1 MMLLEGTLGSPII
14 SYILN
19 AMQFQTWYFPSSMNL
34 RFRSWMLSSQIVKR
48 VVLGYWLNF
57 CSTLSTEGVELSWNF
72 LFPCFRFRYYS
83 RSRIYYK
90 EQYRGKW
97 GPKNVAN
104 PCGFTFIGTHVLV
117 LPCISME
124 DEQTTVKQNIAK
136 IVQTFKL
143 QIFHRKRNTEN
154 KRALTKIL
162 VFCLVFSGA
171 GSLFKIFLFYFNAF
185 LRP

>member
-1 MMLLEGTLGSPII
+1 MFAQLFLKVFKLK
-14 SYILN
+14 LN
-19 AMQFQTWYFPSSMNL
+19 W
-34 RFRSWMLSSQIVKR
+34 I
-48 VVLGYWLNF
+48 
-57 CSTLSTEGVELSWNF
+57 F

-90 EQYRGKW
+90 VQYRGKW

-136 IVQTFKL
+136 IVPTFKL

-171 GSLFKIFLFYFNAF
+171 GSLFKIFLFLLQRFFTSIKKGKICLGAWYYSCVWIQNLWLNCHTCAVVGIAIACIAIISSF
-185 LRP
+185 

>member
-1 MMLLEGTLGSPII
+1 MRIFHLECWFLIVHLWI
-14 SYILN
+14 ELN
-19 AMQFQTWYFPSSMNL
+19 W
-34 RFRSWMLSSQIVKR
+34 I
-48 VVLGYWLNF
+48 
-57 CSTLSTEGVELSWNF
+57 EIF

-90 EQYRGKW
+90 VQYRGKW

-185 LRP
+185 LLP

>member
-1 MMLLEGTLGSPII
+1 MLVSLIVGCGLLADGWLCVQAVDYVDYVRNMSQSALTHIAL
-14 SYILN
+14 L
-19 AMQFQTWYFPSSMNL
+19 QQVKLLFKL
-34 RFRSWMLSSQIVKR
+34 RLRLVDF
-48 VVLGYWLNF
+48 
-57 CSTLSTEGVELSWNF
+57 GVEIVACWLDKVTRSSGIFSRIELNWNF

-90 EQYRGKW
+90 VQYRGKW

-143 QIFHRKRNTEN
+143 QIFHRKRNTE
-154 KRALTKIL
+154 KKEH
-162 VFCLVFSGA
+162 
-171 GSLFKIFLFYFNAF
+171 
-185 LRP
+185 